1 MLMTGDMNKIL
12 VEVNKVL
19 QVAFNRIEALEDRL
33 AEVEG
38 GTATT
43 LETPARGRGRP
54 LGSKNKKKAA

>member
-43 LETPARGRGRP
+43 LESPTRGRGRP

>member
-43 LETPARGRGRP
+43 LVSPVRGRGRP